1 MLNTEL
7 LLTAHRKVGTLRIEG
22 ASDEGFARVYFK
34 DGTRKDCYGFDI
46 WEFPN
51 DQIMFVTARIATITR
66 NMIQD
71 SKTGDW
77 IVVDIYKDAY
87 LEFDTPY

>member
-1 MLNTEL
+1 MLNKEL
-7 LLTAHRKVGTLRIEG
+7 LLTAHRKVGTLRIAG

-51 DQIMFVTARIATITR
+51 DQILEVDARVATITR
-66 NMIQD
+66 NMVENTSRGGWTI
-71 SKTGDW
+71 
-77 IVVDIYKDAY
+77 VDIYKDAY
-87 LEFDTPY
+87 LEFDYPY